1 MKILL
6 ADDEP
11 IARTMLE
18 HWLTGWGYDVVCVK
32 DGPAALGVLETNQDV
47 RVAVLDWVMP
57 GMDGVD
63 ICRQVRMS
71 RRDTYVYVILLTAR
85 DDKNDISRGLEA
97 GADDYLIKPCNPF
110 ELSVRLNAGKRVLEL
125 SDQLAK
131 ARAELEHR
139 AMRDALTGVLARGP
153 ALEFLERELSRA
165 ERTREP
171 VGVLNI
177 RLDQFEQLRADRG
190 TDVIDRACEEVAKRL
205 GKATRRYDLL
215 GRLAEGEFLLVLPG
229 CDADVT
235 AKVAAR
241 VRDALSD
248 APVSVGKSSFR
259 VTAGFGVASTAQRPG
274 ARLAQLMGA
283 ASQAARAAQH
293 QGRDAVFV
301 ARPQEWHESEKAN
314 AASSVPAA

>member
-18 HWLTGWGYDVVCVK
+18 HWLTGWGYDVVSVK
-32 DGPAALGVLETNQDV
+32 DGPSALNVLETTQDV
-47 RVAVLDWVMP
+47 RIAVLDWVMP

-63 ICRQVRMS
+63 ICRRVRQGRKDS
-71 RRDTYVYVILLTAR
+71 YVYVILLTAR

-125 SDQLAK
+125 TNQLAQ
-131 ARAELEHR
+131 ARAELENR

-177 RLDQFEQLRADRG
+177 RVDQFEALRTERG
-190 TDVIDRACEEVAKRL
+190 GDVINRACEEVARRL
-205 GKATRRYDLL
+205 GRATRRYDLL
-215 GRLAEGEFLLVLPG
+215 GRLADGEFLLVLPG
-229 CDADVT
+229 CDAEV
-235 AKVAAR
+235 AVKVASR
-241 VRDALSD
+241 VRDALSGS
-248 APVSVGKSSFR
+248 PISVGTSSFR
-259 VTAGFGVASTAQRPG
+259 MTAGFGVASTSQRPG
-274 ARLAQLMGA
+274 ARLTQLVGA
-283 ASQAARAAQH
+283 ASQASHAAQG
-293 QGRDAVFV
+293 QGRDGVFL
-301 ARPQEWHESEKAN
+301 ARPQEWQESEKAQ
-314 AASSVPAA
+314 AASSAPAA